1 MRITNDSLRQ
11 TFLAAL
17 QSSQAQ
23 LNRTQQQL
31 ATGLRVTRP
40 SDDPLAATRI
50 QDLETNVSRLDQYQR
65 NADLLR
71 NRLGLEESV
80 LAQAGNLLQRARE
93 LAIVGNNAS
102 QSNATRRSIALEVR
116 EGLAALIDIANSQDS
131 AGRHLFAGYQERTQ
145 PFVNTNGSVS
155 YFGDQGQRQLQVGD
169 TRTIADTDSGA
180 ELFQLIK
187 NGNGQIVV
195 AADPANTGIGV
206 LGAGSVVDASLYVP
220 DNYSVTFLNATD
232 YEVRDSGG
240 ALVAAATLTGESISF
255 PGVVV
260 EIAGLPAA
268 GDVFTVSPSTNQD
281 VFATLNELIAALE
294 IPVADEAS
302 QAQLNNRVGQSLPAL
317 DQALNHLLDRRAD
330 VGARLAALDDQEW
343 INSDFSLE
351 LTRSLS
357 NLRDLDYAEA
367 LSRLNQQL
375 FGLEVAQ
382 SSYARLQGLSL
393 FRFL

>member
-50 QDLETNVSRLDQYQR
+50 QDLETNVSRLDQYNR
-65 NADLLR
+65 NGDLLR

-80 LAQAGNLLQRARE
+80 LAQAGNILQRARE

-102 QSNATRRSIALEVR
+102 QSNATRRSIAVEVR
-116 EGLAALIDIANSQDS
+116 QGLAALIDIANSQDS
-131 AGRHLFAGYQERTQ
+131 AGRHLFAGFQERTQ
-145 PFVNTNGSVS
+145 PFVSTNGGVT

-169 TRTIADTDSGA
+169 TRTISDTDSGA
-180 ELFQLIK
+180 ALFQLIK

-206 LGAGSVVDASLYVP
+206 LGASSVVDPSQYVA
-220 DNYSVTFLNATD
+220 DNYAVTFLNATD
-232 YEVRDSGG
+232 YEVRDGGG
-240 ALVAAATLTGESISF
+240 ALITAATLTGEAISF

-260 EIAGLPAA
+260 EIAGVPAA

-317 DQALNHLLDRRAD
+317 DQALDHLLDRRAD
-330 VGARLAALDDQEW
+330 VGSRLAALDDQQA
-343 INSDFSLE
+343 INGDFSLE